1 MFDLGQFEVGHDKA
15 LQIFL
20 KQRLD
25 CLTGMVMEQTVL
37 LLISEDAVVMY
48 PLHDE
53 DVVIDIQP
61 HVLVEIALALLE
73 NDIELA

>member
-1 MFDLGQFEVGHDKA
+1 
-15 LQIFL
+15 
-20 KQRLD
+20 
-25 CLTGMVMEQTVL
+25 MVMEQTVL

>member
-1 MFDLGQFEVGHDKA
+1 M
-15 LQIFL
+15 
-20 KQRLD
+20 
-25 CLTGMVMEQTVL
+25 MMEQTVL
-37 LLISEDAVVMY
+37 LLISKDTIVVD

-53 DVVIDIQP
+53 DVIIDIQP